1 MYTPSYT
8 GRLRFA
14 AWNALNHSAAFN
26 AARRFGKWNLSF
38 SAGADLSNLSEYL
51 FSPTVFASVAAV
63 PVSFNDLAAAVLTGT
78 FSNAQLASLLTGAPL
93 VESPARNLFFGERMF
108 TSAVQTSLSYAPSP
122 RLAITFSG
130 SANRTQHLSDTQA
143 GATQSNYLIPKTT
156 AASAGLTVSY
166 SRSARTQ
173 MSVSVSSSR
182 VASSIQDVYTTTT
195 TASLGRTMGR
205 RWFLQVGGGIGV
217 MNPVR
222 STYVLPIK
230 PQPVANASLGYRT
243 LSHTFLGSYSH
254 EASDSYGLGASSTSS
269 ISASWRGR
277 PPRPVLRIRTTG
289 WQQLAGGAAYANSS
303 GWRAEGGFGKSL
315 GNHLALF
322 TQCVYI
328 RYSQQQ
334 ASVPPLSQTALRV
347 SMIWNPEP
355 HAFR

>member
-1 MYTPSYT
+1 MLLTYTPSYT

-14 AWNALNHSAAFN
+14 AWNALNHSASFN
-26 AARRFGKWNLSF
+26 AARRFGKWRFNV
-38 SAGADLSNLSEYL
+38 SAAADLSNLSEFL

-130 SANRTQHLSDTQA
+130 SANRTQHLSDNQA
-143 GATQSNYLIPKTT
+143 GVAQSSYLIPKTT
-156 AASAGLTVSY
+156 SAGAGLALSY

-173 MSVSVSSSR
+173 LGISVISNR

-205 RWFLQVGGGIGV
+205 RWFLQVSGGIGV

-222 STYVLPIK
+222 STYVLPTR

-243 LSHTFLGSYSH
+243 LSHTFLGSYSR
-254 EASDSYGLGASSTSS
+254 AVSDSYGLGASSTSS
-269 ISASWRGR
+269 TSGSWRWARPGR
-277 PPRPVLRIRTTG
+277 SWWIESSAG

-303 GWRAEGGFGKSL
+303 GWQGSRAG
-315 GNHLALF
+315 LAGRWEITLPSEHNVF
-322 TQCVYI
+322 TCIIPSNWRVF
-328 RYSQQQ
+328 
-334 ASVPPLSQTALRV
+334 PPYPKPLYV
-347 SMIWNPEP
+347 
-355 HAFR
+355 FR